1 MLRIY
6 RTEKG
11 VLSLAPQIK
20 RHCWVCL
27 TSPTEEELQ
36 YVQETLKIFPDFL
49 RYPLDEEE
57 TPRVELEED
66 QLLIILRLP
75 DPRHEEGYIR
85 YETIPVGIILTPEA
99 IVTVCLKENP
109 VFEDFLM
116 AVNRVRRFSLEQ
128 PVLFLFHFFF
138 CIASLYLRYLR
149 LIDKLINE
157 YEAELYRS
165 MRNRELLKL
174 LNIEKSLVYFN
185 TALRA
190 NDIVLS
196 RLQSG
201 RFLRLTE
208 EDLELLEDVQIEN
221 RQAIEMAKIF
231 SDILSGT
238 MDAYASVISNNLNVV
253 MKFLTAVT
261 IVLMLPNLVAS
272 IYGMNIKLPLQDSPH
287 AFMILMG
294 LSFVLSGVVVVLFI
308 KKRLF

>member
-1 MLRIY
+1 LLRIY

-11 VLSLAPQIK
+11 VLSLAPQIE

-27 TSPTEEELQ
+27 NSPTEEELE
-36 YVQETLKIFPDFL
+36 YVQKTLKILPEFL

-66 QLLIILRLP
+66 QLLIILRVP

-85 YETIPVGIILTPEA
+85 YETIPVGIILTGEA
-99 IVTVCLKENP
+99 IVTICLKENP

-116 AVNRVRRFSLEQ
+116 VVNRVKYFSLEH
-128 PVLFLFHFFF
+128 PILFLFHFFF
-138 CIASLYLRYLR
+138 CIANLYLRYLR
-149 LIDKLINE
+149 LIDKLITE

-165 MRNRELLKL
+165 MRNKELLKL

-231 SDILSGT
+231 SDILTGT
-238 MDAYASVISNNLNVV
+238 MDAYASVISNNLNTV

-287 AFMILMG
+287 AFFILMSF
-294 LSFVLSGVVVVLFI
+294 SFVISAVVVLLFI

>member
-1 MLRIY
+1 LLRIY

-11 VLSLAPQIK
+11 VLALAPQIE
-20 RHCWVCL
+20 RQCWVCL
-27 TSPTEEELQ
+27 TSPTEEELE
-36 YVQETLKIFPDFL
+36 YVQQSLKILPEFL

-66 QLLIILRLP
+66 QLLIILRVP

-85 YETIPVGIILTPEA
+85 YETIPVGIVLTDEA
-99 IVTVCLKENP
+99 IVTICLKENP

-116 AVNRVRRFSLEQ
+116 AVNRVKYFTLEH
-128 PVLFLFHFFF
+128 PILFLFHFFF
-138 CIASLYLRYLR
+138 CIANLYLRYLR

-165 MRNRELLKL
+165 MRNKELLKL

-231 SDILSGT
+231 SDILTGT
-238 MDAYASVISNNLNVV
+238 MDAYASVISNNLNTV

-287 AFMILMG
+287 AFFILMS
-294 LSFVLSGVVVVLFI
+294 LSFVLSAVVVVLFI

>member
-1 MLRIY
+1 LLRIY

-11 VLSLAPQIK
+11 VLSLAPQIE

-36 YVQETLKIFPDFL
+36 HVQEALKILPEFL

-66 QLLIILRLP
+66 QLLIILRVP

-85 YETIPVGIILTPEA
+85 YETIPVGIILTEEA

-116 AVNRVRRFSLEQ
+116 AINRVKSFTLEY
-128 PVLFLFHFFF
+128 PVPFLFHFFF
-138 CIASLYLRYLR
+138 SIANLYLRYLR
-149 LIDKLINE
+149 LIDKLITE

-165 MRNRELLKL
+165 MRNKELLKL

-190 NDIVLS
+190 NDIVLN

-201 RFLRLTE
+201 RFLRLQE

-231 SDILSGT
+231 SDILTGT
-238 MDAYASVISNNLNVV
+238 MDAYASVISNNLNTV

-287 AFMILMG
+287 AFLILMG
-294 LSFVLSGVVVVLFI
+294 FSFVLSAVVVVLFI

>member
-6 RTEKG
+6 RSENG
-11 VLSLAPQIK
+11 VLALAPQIE

-27 TSPTEEELQ
+27 TAPSEEELQ
-36 YVQETLKIFPDFL
+36 YVQKRLKILPDFL

-66 QLLIILRLP
+66 QLLIIVRVP
-75 DPRHEEGYIR
+75 DPHTDEAFIR
-85 YETIPVGIILTPEA
+85 YETIPVGIILTEEA

-109 VFEDFLM
+109 LFEEFLLATNRFKDFTLK
-116 AVNRVRRFSLEQ
+116 N
-128 PVLFLFHFFF
+128 PVVFLFHFFY
-138 CIASLYLRYLR
+138 CMASMYLRFLR
-149 LIDKLINE
+149 LIDKLITE
-157 YEAELYRS
+157 YERELYRS
-165 MRNRELLKL
+165 LRNKELLKL

-190 NDIVLS
+190 NDIVFT

-208 EDLELLEDVQIEN
+208 EDLERLEDVQIEN

-231 SDILSGT
+231 TDILSGT

-272 IYGMNIKLPLQDSPH
+272 IYGMNIPLPLQHSPY
-287 AFMILMG
+287 AFAILMG
-294 LSFVLSGVVVVLFI
+294 FSFILSALVVVLFV
-308 KKRLF
+308 KKRFF

>member
-11 VLSLAPQIK
+11 VLALAPQIE
-20 RHCWVCL
+20 RQCWVCL
-27 TSPTEEELQ
+27 TSPTEEELE
-36 YVQETLKIFPDFL
+36 YVQQSLKILPEFL

-66 QLLIILRLP
+66 QLLIILRVP

-85 YETIPVGIILTPEA
+85 YETIPVGIVLTDEA
-99 IVTVCLKENP
+99 IVTICLKENP

-116 AVNRVRRFSLEQ
+116 AVNRVKYFTLEH
-128 PVLFLFHFFF
+128 PILFLFHFFF
-138 CIASLYLRYLR
+138 CIANLYLRYLR

-165 MRNRELLKL
+165 MRNKELLKL

-231 SDILSGT
+231 SDILTGT
-238 MDAYASVISNNLNVV
+238 MDAYASVISNNLNTV

-287 AFMILMG
+287 AFFILMS
-294 LSFVLSGVVVVLFI
+294 LSFVLSAVVVVLFI

>member
-1 MLRIY
+1 LLRIY

-11 VLSLAPQIK
+11 VLTLAPQIE

-27 TSPTEEELQ
+27 TSPTEEELE
-36 YVQETLKIFPDFL
+36 YVQESLRILPEFL

-66 QLLIILRLP
+66 QLLIILRVP

-85 YETIPVGIILTPEA
+85 YETIPVGIILTGDA
-99 IVTVCLKENP
+99 IVTICLKDNP

-116 AVNRVRRFSLEQ
+116 AVNRVRYFTLEH
-128 PVLFLFHFFF
+128 PIHFLFHFFF

-149 LIDKLINE
+149 LIDKLITE

-165 MRNRELLKL
+165 MRNKELLKL

-231 SDILSGT
+231 SDILTGT
-238 MDAYASVISNNLNVV
+238 MDAYASVISNNLNTV

-287 AFMILMG
+287 AFFILMS
-294 LSFVLSGVVVVLFI
+294 LSFVLSAVVVLLFI

>member
-11 VLSLAPQIK
+11 VLSLAPQIE

-36 YVQETLKIFPDFL
+36 HVQEALKILPEFL

-66 QLLIILRLP
+66 QLFIILRVP

-85 YETIPVGIILTPEA
+85 YETIPVGIILTEEA

-116 AVNRVRRFSLEQ
+116 AINRVKSFTLEY
-128 PVLFLFHFFF
+128 PVPFLFHFFF
-138 CIASLYLRYLR
+138 SIANLYLRYLR
-149 LIDKLINE
+149 LIDKLITE

-165 MRNRELLKL
+165 MRNKELLKL

-190 NDIVLS
+190 NDIVLN

-201 RFLRLTE
+201 RFLRLQE

-231 SDILSGT
+231 SDILTGT
-238 MDAYASVISNNLNVV
+238 MDAYASVISNNLNTV

-287 AFMILMG
+287 AFLILMG
-294 LSFVLSGVVVVLFI
+294 FSFVLSAVVVVLFI

>member
-6 RTEKG
+6 RSENG
-11 VLSLAPQIK
+11 VLALAPQIE

-27 TSPTEEELQ
+27 TSPSEEELQ
-36 YVQETLKIFPDFL
+36 YIQEKLKIFPDFL

-57 TPRVELEED
+57 SPRIELEED
-66 QLLIILRLP
+66 QLLIIVRVP
-75 DPRHEEGYIR
+75 DPRTDESFIR
-85 YETIPVGIILTPEA
+85 YETIPVGIILTEEA

-109 VFEDFLM
+109 LFEEFLLAANRFKDFTLK
-116 AVNRVRRFSLEQ
+116 N
-128 PVLFLFHFFF
+128 PVVFLFHFFY
-138 CIASLYLRYLR
+138 CMASMYLRFLR
-149 LIDKLINE
+149 LIDKLITE
-157 YEAELYRS
+157 YERELYRS
-165 MRNRELLKL
+165 MRNKELLKL

-190 NDIVLS
+190 NDIVLT

-208 EDLELLEDVQIEN
+208 EDLERLEDVQIEN

-231 SDILSGT
+231 TDILSGT
-238 MDAYASVISNNLNVV
+238 MDAYASVISNNLNMV

-272 IYGMNIKLPLQDSPH
+272 IYGMNIPLPLQHSPY
-287 AFMILMG
+287 AFAILMG
-294 LSFVLSGVVVVLFI
+294 FSFVLSVLVVVLFV

>member
-1 MLRIY
+1 LLRIY

-11 VLSLAPQIK
+11 VLSLAPQIE

-36 YVQETLKIFPDFL
+36 YVQETLKILPEFL

-57 TPRVELEED
+57 TPRIELEED
-66 QLLIILRLP
+66 QLLIILRVP
-75 DPRHEEGYIR
+75 DPRHEEGYVR
-85 YETIPVGIILTPEA
+85 YETIPIGII
-99 IVTVCLKENP
+99 VTDEVIITICLKDNP

-116 AVNRVRRFSLEQ
+116 AVNRVKNFTLER
-128 PVLFLFHFFF
+128 PVLFLFHLFFS
-138 CIASLYLRYLR
+138 IATLYLRYLR
-149 LIDKLINE
+149 LIDRLINE
-157 YEAELYRS
+157 YEQELYRS
-165 MRNRELLKL
+165 MRNKELLKL

-208 EDLELLEDVQIEN
+208 DDLELLEDVQIEN
-221 RQAIEMAKIF
+221 RQAIDMAKIF
-231 SDILSGT
+231 SDILTGT

-253 MKFLTAVT
+253 MKFLTSVT

-272 IYGMNIKLPLQDSPH
+272 IYGMNIELPLQHSPH
-287 AFMILMG
+287 AFFILMG
-294 LSFVLSGVVVVLFI
+294 LSFILSGIVVALFI
-308 KKRLF
+308 KKKLF

>member
-11 VLSLAPQIK
+11 VLSLAPQIE

-27 TSPTEEELQ
+27 TSPSEEELQ

-66 QLLIILRLP
+66 QLFIILRVP

-99 IVTVCLKENP
+99 IITVCLKENP

-116 AVNRVRRFSLEQ
+116 AVNRVRRFTLEN

-138 CIASLYLRYLR
+138 CIANLYLRYLR

-165 MRNRELLKL
+165 MRNKELLKL

-287 AFMILMG
+287 AFFILM
-294 LSFVLSGVVVVLFI
+294 SFSFLLSGLVVILFI

>member
-116 AVNRVRRFSLEQ
+116 AVNRVRRFSLEH

-138 CIASLYLRYLR
+138 CIANLYLRYLR

>member
-287 AFMILMG
+287 AFLILMG

>member
-11 VLSLAPQIK
+11 VLSLAPQIE

-27 TSPTEEELQ
+27 NSPTEEELE
-36 YVQETLKIFPDFL
+36 YVQKTLKILPEFL

-66 QLLIILRLP
+66 QLLIILRVP

-85 YETIPVGIILTPEA
+85 YETIPVGIILTGEA
-99 IVTVCLKENP
+99 IVTICLKENP

-116 AVNRVRRFSLEQ
+116 VVNRVKYFSLEH
-128 PVLFLFHFFF
+128 PILFLFHFFF
-138 CIASLYLRYLR
+138 CIANLYLRYLR
-149 LIDKLINE
+149 LIDKLITE

-165 MRNRELLKL
+165 MRNKELLKL

-231 SDILSGT
+231 SDILTGT
-238 MDAYASVISNNLNVV
+238 MDAYASVISNNLNTV

-287 AFMILMG
+287 AFFILMSF
-294 LSFVLSGVVVVLFI
+294 SFVISAVVVLLFI

>member
-6 RTEKG
+6 RAEKG
-11 VLSLAPQIK
+11 VLSLAPQIE
-20 RHCWVCL
+20 RPCWVCL
-27 TSPTEEELQ
+27 TSPTEEELN
-36 YVQETLKIFPDFL
+36 YIQETLKVFPEFL

-57 TPRVELEED
+57 IPRIELEED
-66 QLLIILRLP
+66 QLLIILRVP
-75 DPRHEEGYIR
+75 DPRHEEGFIR
-85 YETIPVGIILTPEA
+85 YETIPIGIILTEEA
-99 IVTVCLKENP
+99 IITVCLKENP

-116 AVNRVRRFSLEQ
+116 ALNKVKNFTLER
-128 PVLFLFHFFF
+128 PIPFLFHFFW
-138 CIASLYLRYLR
+138 CIATIYLRYLR

-157 YEAELYRS
+157 YEQELYRS
-165 MRNRELLKL
+165 MRNKELLKL

-208 EDLELLEDVQIEN
+208 DDLELLEDVQIEN
-221 RQAIEMAKIF
+221 RQAIDMAKIF
-231 SDILSGT
+231 SDILTGT
-238 MDAYASVISNNLNVV
+238 MDAYASVISNNLNMV
-253 MKFLTAVT
+253 MKFLTSAT
-261 IVLMLPNLVAS
+261 IVLMLPTLVSS

-287 AFMILMG
+287 AFFILMS
-294 LSFVLSGVVVVLFI
+294 LSFLLSAIVVVLFI

>member
-6 RTEKG
+6 RSDNG
-11 VLSLAPQIK
+11 VLALAPQIE
-20 RHCWVCL
+20 RHCWICL

-36 YVQETLKIFPDFL
+36 YIQEKLRIFPDFL

-57 TPRVELEED
+57 IPRIELEED
-66 QLLIILRLP
+66 QLLIILRAP
-75 DPRHEEGYIR
+75 DPRTEEGFIR
-85 YETIPVGIILTPEA
+85 YETIPIGIILTEEA
-99 IVTVCLKENP
+99 IVTICLKENP
-109 VFEDFLM
+109 LFEEFLLAANRIKDFTLK
-116 AVNRVRRFSLEQ
+116 N
-128 PVLFLFHFFF
+128 PVIFLFHLFY
-138 CIASLYLRYLR
+138 CIASMYLRFLR
-149 LIDKLINE
+149 LIDKLITE
-157 YEAELYRS
+157 YERQLYRS
-165 MRNRELLKL
+165 LRNKELLKL

-190 NDIVLS
+190 NDIVLT

-208 EDLELLEDVQIEN
+208 DDLEKLEDVQIEN

-261 IVLMLPNLVAS
+261 IVLTLPNLVAS
-272 IYGMNIKLPLQDSPH
+272 IYGMNIPLPLQNSPY
-287 AFMILMG
+287 AFAILMG
-294 LSFVLSGVVVVLFI
+294 FSFVLSALVVILFV

>member
-11 VLSLAPQIK
+11 VLSLAPQIE

-27 TSPTEEELQ
+27 TNPTEEELQ
-36 YVQETLKIFPDFL
+36 YVQETLQIFPEFL

-66 QLLIILRLP
+66 QLLIILRVP

-85 YETIPVGIILTPEA
+85 YETIPVGIILTGEA

-116 AVNRVRRFSLEQ
+116 AINRVRHFDLEY

-138 CIASLYLRYLR
+138 CIANLYLRYLR

-165 MRNRELLKL
+165 MRNKELLKL

-201 RFLRLTE
+201 RFLRLSE

-287 AFMILMG
+287 AFAILMS
-294 LSFVLSGVVVVLFI
+294 LSFILSGIVVVLFI

>member
-1 MLRIY
+1 LLRIY
-6 RTEKG
+6 RSENG
-11 VLSLAPQIK
+11 VLALAPQIE

-27 TSPTEEELQ
+27 TSPSEEELQ
-36 YVQETLKIFPDFL
+36 YIQEKLKIFPDFL

-57 TPRVELEED
+57 SPRIELEED
-66 QLLIILRLP
+66 QLLIIVRVP
-75 DPRHEEGYIR
+75 DPRTDESFIR
-85 YETIPVGIILTPEA
+85 YETIPVGIILTEEA

-109 VFEDFLM
+109 LFEEFLLAANRFKDFTLK
-116 AVNRVRRFSLEQ
+116 N
-128 PVLFLFHFFF
+128 PVVFLFHFFY
-138 CIASLYLRYLR
+138 CMASMYLRFLR
-149 LIDKLINE
+149 LIDKLITE
-157 YEAELYRS
+157 YERELYRS
-165 MRNRELLKL
+165 MRNKELLKL

-190 NDIVLS
+190 NDIVLT

-208 EDLELLEDVQIEN
+208 EDLERLEDVQIEN

-231 SDILSGT
+231 TDILSGT
-238 MDAYASVISNNLNVV
+238 MDAYASVISNNLNMV

-272 IYGMNIKLPLQDSPH
+272 IYGMNIPLPLQHSPY
-287 AFMILMG
+287 AFAILMG
-294 LSFVLSGVVVVLFI
+294 FSFVLSVLVVVLFV

>member
-6 RTEKG
+6 QSQNG
-11 VLSLAPQIK
+11 VLALAPRIE

-27 TSPTEEELQ
+27 TSPTDEELR
-36 YVQETLKIFPDFL
+36 YVQEELKIFPDFL

-57 TPRVELEED
+57 TPRIELEED
-66 QLLIILRLP
+66 QLLIILRVP
-75 DPRHEEGYIR
+75 DPRHEEGFIR
-85 YETIPVGIILTPEA
+85 YETIPIGIILTEEA

-109 VFEDFLM
+109 VFDDFLI
-116 AVNRVRRFSLEQ
+116 AVNKVRHFSLER

-138 CIASLYLRYLR
+138 CIANLYLRYLR
-149 LIDKLINE
+149 LIDKLITE
-157 YEAELYRS
+157 YESELYRS
-165 MRNRELLKL
+165 MRNKELLKL

-190 NDIVLS
+190 NDIVLT
-196 RLQSG
+196 RLQTG

-208 EDLELLEDVQIEN
+208 DDLEMLEDIQIEN

-231 SDILSGT
+231 SDILTGT
-238 MDAYASVISNNLNVV
+238 MDAYASVISNNLNIV

-272 IYGMNIKLPLQDSPH
+272 IYGMNIPLPLQNSPH
-287 AFMILMG
+287 AFVILMG
-294 LSFVLSGVVVVLFI
+294 LSFFLSGVVVALFI

>member
-11 VLSLAPQIK
+11 VLSLAPQIE

-36 YVQETLKIFPDFL
+36 HVQEALKILPEFL

-66 QLLIILRLP
+66 QLLIILRVP

-85 YETIPVGIILTPEA
+85 YETIPVGIILTEEA

-116 AVNRVRRFSLEQ
+116 AINRVKSFTLEY
-128 PVLFLFHFFF
+128 PVPFLFHFFF
-138 CIASLYLRYLR
+138 SIANLYLRYLR
-149 LIDKLINE
+149 LIDKLITE

-165 MRNRELLKL
+165 MRNKELLKL

-190 NDIVLS
+190 NDIVLN

-201 RFLRLTE
+201 RFLRLQE

-231 SDILSGT
+231 SDILTGT
-238 MDAYASVISNNLNVV
+238 MDAYASVISNNLNTV

-287 AFMILMG
+287 AFLILMG
-294 LSFVLSGVVVVLFI
+294 FSFVLSAVVVVLFI